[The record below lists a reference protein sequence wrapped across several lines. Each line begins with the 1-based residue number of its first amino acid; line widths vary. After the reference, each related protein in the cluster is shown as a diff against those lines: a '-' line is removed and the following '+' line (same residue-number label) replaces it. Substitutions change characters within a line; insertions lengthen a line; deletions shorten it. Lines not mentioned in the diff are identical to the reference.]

1 MATLTV
7 MLFAGAKDAAGA
19 DQLAIEVQLPMTIH
33 ALKCAIAAVNPNL
46 HHIVKFSRMAVGCEF
61 VDDQYVVE
69 HHSLENDFAL
79 IPPVSG
85 G

>member
-1 MATLTV
+1 

-19 DQLAIEVQLPMTIH
+19 DQLSIEVQAPMTIH
-33 ALKCAIAAVNPNL
+33 ALKCAIAAVNPKL
-46 HHIVKFSRMAVGCEF
+46 DQIVKFSRVAVGCEF
-61 VDDQYVVE
+61 VDDQYVIE
-69 HHSLENDFAL
+69 HHSLEYDFAL

>member
-1 MATLTV
+1 MATLRI
-7 MLFAGAKDAAGA
+7 MLFAGAKDAAGT

-33 ALKCAIAAVNPNL
+33 ALKRSISAVHPNL
-46 HHIVKFSRMAVGCEF
+46 DHILKFSRMAVGCAF
-61 VDDQYVVE
+61 VDDQYVIE
-69 HHSLENDFAL
+69 NHSLEHDFAL

>member
-1 MATLTV
+1 MATLRI

-19 DQLAIEVQLPMTIH
+19 DQLAIEVQVPMTIH
-33 ALKCAIAAVNPNL
+33 ALKLAIAAVNPNL
-46 HHIVKFSRMAVGCEF
+46 DQIVKFSRMAVGCDF
-61 VDDQYVVE
+61 VDDQYVIE
-69 HHSLENDFAL
+69 HHSLEHDFAL